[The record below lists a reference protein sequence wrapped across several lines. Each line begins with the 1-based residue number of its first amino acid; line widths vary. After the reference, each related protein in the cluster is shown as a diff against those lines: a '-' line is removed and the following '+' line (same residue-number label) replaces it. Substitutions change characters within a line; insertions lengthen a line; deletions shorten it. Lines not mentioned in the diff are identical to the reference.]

1 MKKILMTFA
10 AVFCCLM
17 TMTVLIACSSNED
30 NPSGD
35 PVMESGIV
43 GSWCTDLTGR
53 TFALWNY
60 GPALNSLTLRADG
73 TGEINTYYIIEEKPI
88 AREHLSFEYV
98 TLGDGQLVM
107 SMDDGEWDYTYRLV
121 DGKLIL
127 ADGGSGVTYERTDD
141 AMTAKLDEWSKLE
154 LEPVPAPARYTVFV
168 YGNAGGHMD
177 NIIEDGF
184 WDKLQP
190 LLKDKGNV
198 RVVCFYKY
206 GKGTNSKY
214 ADAGDIVWFEL
225 NDETDL
231 NSLRESGLQI
241 HGYGEQAKELKL
253 CNPKT
258 LRMFIE
264 ISSLL
269 CPAQEYIFSIWG
281 HGSGFNP
288 FFDIPG
294 KYDLARP
301 ATRGVIGDEWNED
314 EQLDMYELSAA
325 IRESGAVGY
334 LNTILFHNCLMGNLE
349 TLAELRDVTDYIM
362 ASAHVLSSDGIVLT
376 EFVKGLMESDNTV
389 DAAGKMFKNMRP
401 NWDEQYV
408 DDIEEGENLPNG
420 DYKMIRT
427 DKFDAIFDGAKQLAA
442 RLIALYP
449 TQKEAIDRATNRV
462 YRFLT
467 PGGEFDYQVCFFD
480 LADYARVAAE
490 ETGDAQLAAISK
502 AIDKAFSDAFVYS
515 ADVNWNEQHLDH
527 YTLSVTLFDKKY
539 YTFDWKADG
548 LCFGDRYVLS
558 NIDEGYEQTTFHK
571 LTGWGDWMRINEMHP
586 HGNPTSQGGG
596 PL

>member
-1 MKKILMTFA
+1 
-10 AVFCCLM
+10 M
-17 TMTVLIACSSNED
+17 TMTVLTACSSNED

-35 PVMESGIV
+35 PVVESGIV
-43 GSWCTDLTGR
+43 GSWCTNLTGR
-53 TFALWNY
+53 TYALWNY
-60 GPALNSLTLRADG
+60 GPALNRLILRADG

-88 AREHLSFEYV
+88 AREHLSFKYV
-98 TLGDGQLVM
+98 TLGDGILVM
-107 SMDDGEWDYTYRLV
+107 NMDDGDWDYTYRLL

-127 ADGGSGVTYERTDD
+127 DSDGSAVTYERTDE

-225 NDETDL
+225 NNEMDL
-231 NSLRESGLQI
+231 NSLREAGLQI
-241 HGYGEQAKELKL
+241 HGYGEQAKKLKL
-253 CNPKT
+253 CDPKT

-264 ISSLL
+264 FSSLVA
-269 CPAQEYIFSIWG
+269 PAEEYIFSIWG

-301 ATRGVIGDEWNED
+301 ATRGVIGDEWNEE

-334 LNTILFHNCLMGNLE
+334 LNTIFFHNCLMGNLE
-349 TLAELRDVTDYIM
+349 TLAELRDVTDYIT

-408 DDIEEGENLPNG
+408 DDIEEGENMPNG

-449 TQKEAIDRATNRV
+449 TQKEAIDRATNSV
-462 YRFLT
+462 YRFET
-467 PGGEFDYQVCFFD
+467 PGGQYDFQACFFD
-480 LADYARVAAE
+480 LADYARKAAE

-527 YTLSVTLFDKKY
+527 YTLSVTLFDNKY
-539 YTFDWKADG
+539 YTFDWKAGG
-548 LCFGDRYVLS
+548 LSFGDRYILS

-571 LTGWGDWMRINEMHP
+571 LTNWGDWMRINEMHP